1 MAGEGGER
9 SATPR
14 YYTTP
19 LLYIAVD
26 LYIVEE
32 GQIYIAWYLYIVL
45 SHYQSNDH
53 WHVLADLLAAVW
65 ICGFRRSSLN
75 YWHDNW
81 EILKH
86 T

>member
-32 GQIYIAWYLYIVL
+32 GQIYIVWYLYIVL

-53 WHVLADLLAAVW
+53 WHVLFTCLNMCIQKKFLELLTW
-65 ICGFRRSSLN
+65 
-75 YWHDNW
+75 
-81 EILKH
+81 
-86 T
+86 